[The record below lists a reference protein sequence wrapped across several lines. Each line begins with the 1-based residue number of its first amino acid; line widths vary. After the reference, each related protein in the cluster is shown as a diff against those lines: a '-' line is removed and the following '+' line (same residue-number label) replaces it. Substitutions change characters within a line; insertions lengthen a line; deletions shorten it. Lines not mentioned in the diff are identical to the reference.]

1 MKKILLPTDFSEN
14 AYNAISYAANA
25 FKDEECIFY
34 LLNTYTPVLYDS
46 EYILYNS
53 TQPNLAEAYKKNS
66 LSGLRKVERKINR
79 DFNNP
84 KHQFE
89 KISAFNL
96 LIDEMKEQL
105 KSKEIDL
112 VIMGTQGATGAE
124 EILIGTNTVHAINKL
139 KAPLLMIPSG
149 YEYQSPVN
157 ILFPTDYELHF
168 STPQLEP
175 LLSLAKNHTSRVNV
189 LHVYLGKDLDN
200 KQEENKRNLAKVLK
214 DVSPHFYTREDKSV
228 SKAIKKYQEENA
240 VDFLFM
246 LNNKRSFFENL
257 LFRPVVNKI
266 GFHIKVPFMV
276 IPSGKFSES

>member
-14 AYNAISYAANA
+14 AYNAISYAIKA
-25 FKDEECIFY
+25 FIDEKCTFY

-53 TQPNLAEAYKKNS
+53 TQPNLAEVYKKNS
-66 LSGLRKVERKINR
+66 ISGLRKVERKINR

-84 KHQFE
+84 NHQFE
-89 KISAFNL
+89 KISSFNL
-96 LIDEMKEQL
+96 LIDEMKEQV

-124 EILIGTNTVHAINKL
+124 EILIGTNSVHALNKL
-139 KAPLLMIPSG
+139 KVPLLMIPSG

-157 ILFPTDYELHF
+157 ILFPTDFELNF
-168 STPQLEP
+168 SPAQLEP
-175 LLSLAKNHTSRVNV
+175 ILNLAEKHTSRLNI
-189 LHVYLGKDLDN
+189 LHVYFGKDLDEN
-200 KQEENKRNLAKVLK
+200 QEKSKRNLSKILE
-214 DVSPHFYTREDKSV
+214 DTPHQFYTIEDKSV
-228 SKAIKKYQEENA
+228 PKAIKKYQEQHE
-240 VDFLFM
+240 VDLLFM
-246 LNNKRSFFENL
+246 VNNKRSFFENL

-276 IPSGKFSES
+276 IQSGKFN

>member
-14 AYNAISYAANA
+14 AYNAISYAIKA
-25 FKDEECIFY
+25 FKDVECTFY

-66 LSGLRKVERKINR
+66 LTGLRKVERKIYR

-84 KHQFE
+84 KHNFE

-96 LIDEMKEQL
+96 LIDEMKEQV

-112 VIMGTQGATGAE
+112 VVMGTQGATGAE
-124 EILIGTNTVHAINKL
+124 EILIGTNSVHAINKL
-139 KAPLLMIPSG
+139 RTPFLMIPSG
-149 YEYQSPVN
+149 YEYQPPVN
-157 ILFPTDYELHF
+157 ILFPTDFELNF
-168 STPQLEP
+168 STAQLEP
-175 LLSLAKNHTSRVNV
+175 ILNLAEEHTSKLNI
-189 LHVYLGKDLDN
+189 LHVYFGKDLDQNQEKN
-200 KQEENKRNLAKVLK
+200 KKNLSKILE
-214 DVSPHFYTREDKSV
+214 DTSHQFYTIEDKSV
-228 SKAIKKYQEENA
+228 PKAIKKYQEQHE
-240 VDFLFM
+240 VDLLFM
-246 LNNKRSFFENL
+246 VNNKRSFFENL

-276 IPSGKFSES
+276 IQSGKFN

>member
-14 AYNAISYAANA
+14 AYNAIAYAIKA
-25 FKDEECIFY
+25 FKDEECTFY

-79 DFNNP
+79 DFKNP
-84 KHQFE
+84 KHRFE

-124 EILIGTNTVHAINKL
+124 EILIGTNSVHAINKL
-139 KAPLLMIPSG
+139 KVPLLMIPSD
-149 YEYQSPVN
+149 YEYHPPVN
-157 ILFPTDYELHF
+157 ILFPTDFELNF
-168 STPQLEP
+168 SAAQLEP
-175 LLSLAKNHTSRVNV
+175 ILNLVKNHTSKLNI
-189 LHVYLGKDLDN
+189 LHVYFGKDLDE
-200 KQEENKRNLAKVLK
+200 KQEKNKKYLSKVLEET
-214 DVSPHFYTREDKSV
+214 PHQFYTIEDKSV
-228 SKAIKKYQEENA
+228 PKAIKKYQEQNG
-240 VDFLFM
+240 VDLLFM
-246 LNNKRSFFENL
+246 VNNKRSFFENL

-276 IPSGKFSES
+276 IPSGKFN

>member
-14 AYNAISYAANA
+14 AYNAISYAIKA
-25 FKDEECIFY
+25 FKDVECTFY

-66 LSGLRKVERKINR
+66 LTGLRKVERKINR

-84 KHQFE
+84 KHHFE

-96 LIDEMKEQL
+96 LIDEMKEQV

-112 VIMGTQGATGAE
+112 VVMGTQGATGAE
-124 EILIGTNTVHAINKL
+124 EILIGTNSVHAINKL
-139 KAPLLMIPSG
+139 RTPFLMIPSG
-149 YEYQSPVN
+149 YEYQPPVN
-157 ILFPTDYELHF
+157 ILFPTDFELNF
-168 STPQLEP
+168 STAQLEP
-175 LLSLAKNHTSRVNV
+175 ILNLAEEHTSKLNI
-189 LHVYLGKDLDN
+189 LHVYFGKDLDQNQEKN
-200 KQEENKRNLAKVLK
+200 KKNLSKILE
-214 DVSPHFYTREDKSV
+214 DTPHQFYTIEDKSV
-228 SKAIKKYQEENA
+228 PKAIKKYQEQHE
-240 VDFLFM
+240 VDLLFM
-246 LNNKRSFFENL
+246 VNNKRSFFENL

-276 IPSGKFSES
+276 IQSGKFN

>member
-14 AYNAISYAANA
+14 AYNAIAYAIKA
-25 FKDEECIFY
+25 FKDEECKFY

-79 DFNNP
+79 DFKNP
-84 KHQFE
+84 KHRFE

-124 EILIGTNTVHAINKL
+124 EILIGTNSVHAINKL
-139 KAPLLMIPSG
+139 KAPLLMIPSDN
-149 YEYQSPVN
+149 EYHPPVN
-157 ILFPTDYELHF
+157 ILFPTDFELNF
-168 STPQLEP
+168 SAAQLEP
-175 LLSLAKNHTSRVNV
+175 ILNLVKNHNSKINI
-189 LHVYLGKDLDN
+189 LHVFFGKDLDE
-200 KQEENKRNLAKVLK
+200 KQEENKKNLSKIIS
-214 DVSPHFYTREDKSV
+214 DFPHQFNTIEDKSV
-228 SKAIKKYQEENA
+228 TKAIEKFQEKNT
-240 VDFLFM
+240 VDLLFM
-246 LNNKRSFFENL
+246 VNNKRSFFENL

-276 IPSGKFSES
+276 IPSGKFS